1 MRRAAA
7 QWAVI
12 GLWLAAQVV
21 ASAARA
27 EPCDRGQFEAV
38 VDEAAVVLRELT
50 IRNKPAL
57 QDRLRQLRDKRGWSN
72 DQFLKEAAP
81 FVQDQQTDA
90 LDRRSSEQLAKITAM
105 GQDGAAARQ
114 PDCAVLEDLRGTMR
128 ALVTTQQA
136 KWDYLFGKLDAE
148 LAK

>member
-1 MRRAAA
+1 MRRVLPRRAAGVA
-7 QWAVI
+7 GLFALLMAHIAV
-12 GLWLAAQVV
+12 AA
-21 ASAARA
+21 
-27 EPCDRGQFEAV
+27 PCDRGQFEAV
-38 VDEAAVVLRELT
+38 VDEAAVILRELT

-57 QDRLRQLRDKRGWSN
+57 QDRLRLLRDKRGWSN
-72 DQFLKEAAP
+72 DEFLKRAAP
-81 FVQDQQTDA
+81 FVQDQQTEA

-105 GQDGAAARQ
+105 GQDGAAARE
-114 PDCAVLEDLRGTMR
+114 PDCAMLDDLRGTMR